1 MAATAQTIINRAL
14 RLIGAISSGESP
26 TTDESNDGLTALNA
40 MLESWQL
47 DRLTVFAF
55 QDKTFTLV
63 AADGSITL
71 GAAGN
76 ITTRPDR
83 IESVHITASGT
94 DYPVTMVTA
103 GEWYSIA
110 SKTVQS
116 DIPEYG
122 YYEPSYPL
130 GILNLWPV
138 PSAANTL
145 HVVMWTPFTAFAS
158 LSTAVSLP
166 PGYERALAYNLAIDI
181 APEYEKKVS
190 DEVAKGANDSLAAIR
205 RGNNRPMIAGT
216 DLPFLIGNG
225 RGSNIVAD
233 TP

>member
-1 MAATAQTIINRAL
+1 MATAQTTINRAL

-26 TTDESNDGLTALNA
+26 TSDESNDGLIALNA

-83 IESVHITASGT
+83 IESVYITASST
-94 DYPVTMVTA
+94 DYPVTLVTA
-103 GEWYSIA
+103 GEWSSIA

>member
-1 MAATAQTIINRAL
+1 MATAQTLINRAL
-14 RLIGAISSGESP
+14 RLIGAIESGASP
-26 TTDESNDGLTALNA
+26 TSDESNDGLTALNA

-63 AADGSITL
+63 PSDGSITL

-83 IESVHITASGT
+83 IENVYITASGT

-103 GEWYSIA
+103 GEWHSIA
-110 SKTVQS
+110 SKTVTS
-116 DIPEYG
+116 EIPEYG

-130 GILNLWPV
+130 GVLNLWPV

-145 HVVMWTPFTAFAS
+145 HVIMWTPFTAFAA

-181 APEYEKKVS
+181 APEYEKQVPAAVVKVA
-190 DEVAKGANDSLAAIR
+190 EDSLAALR

-216 DLPFLIGNG
+216 DLPYLVGGG
-225 RGSNIVAD
+225 RRSNIVAD

>member
-1 MAATAQTIINRAL
+1 MATAQTIIDRAL
-14 RLIGAISSGESP
+14 RLIGAIESGASP
-26 TTDESNDGLTALNA
+26 TAAESSDGLIALNA

-47 DRLTVFAF
+47 DSLTIYAY

-63 AADGSITL
+63 PGDGSITL

-83 IESVHITASGT
+83 IENVYITASST

-103 GEWYSIA
+103 GEWHSIA
-110 SKTVQS
+110 SKTVTS
-116 DIPEYG
+116 EIPEYG

-130 GILNLWPV
+130 GVLNLWPV

-145 HVVMWTPFTAFAS
+145 HVIMWTPFTAFAA

-166 PGYERALAYNLAIDI
+166 PGYERALAYNLAIEV
-181 APEYEKKVS
+181 APEYEKKVP
-190 DEVAKGANDSLAAIR
+190 DEVAKIANDSLAALR

-216 DLPFLIGNG
+216 DLPYLVGGG
-225 RGSNIVAD
+225 RRSNIVAD

>member
-1 MAATAQTIINRAL
+1 MADAQAIINRAM
-14 RLIGAISSGESP
+14 RLIGALSSGESP
-26 TTDESNDGLTALNA
+26 SSAESSDGLTALNA

-47 DRLTVFAF
+47 DRLTVFSF

-63 AADGSITL
+63 ASDGSITL

-83 IESVHITASGT
+83 IELVYITEDST
-94 DYPVTMVTA
+94 DYPVKMVTS

-110 SKTVQS
+110 SKTVES

-145 HVVMWTPFTAFAS
+145 HVIMWTPFTAFSA
-158 LSTAVSLP
+158 LSTTVSLP
-166 PGYERALAYNLAIDI
+166 PGYERAMAYNLAIDI

-190 DEVAKGANDSLAAIR
+190 EEVAKIANDSLAAIR
-205 RGNNRPMIAGT
+205 RGNNRPMEAGT
-216 DLPFLIGNG
+216 DLPFLIGGG
-225 RGSNIVAD
+225 RRSNIVAD

>member
-1 MAATAQTIINRAL
+1 MATAQTIINRAL

-26 TTDESNDGLTALNA
+26 TSDESNDGLIALNA

-63 AADGSITL
+63 PSDGSITL

-83 IESVHITASGT
+83 IESVYITASST
-94 DYPVTMVTA
+94 DYPVTLITA
-103 GEWYSIA
+103 GEWSSIA

>member
-1 MAATAQTIINRAL
+1 MATAQTTINRAL

-26 TTDESNDGLTALNA
+26 TTDESNDGLIALNA

-83 IESVHITASGT
+83 IESVYITASGT

-103 GEWYSIA
+103 GEWHSIA
-110 SKTVQS
+110 RRLLATFQ
-116 DIPEYG
+116 
-122 YYEPSYPL
+122 
-130 GILNLWPV
+130 
-138 PSAANTL
+138 
-145 HVVMWTPFTAFAS
+145 
-158 LSTAVSLP
+158 STA
-166 PGYERALAYNLAIDI
+166 IT
-181 APEYEKKVS
+181 
-190 DEVAKGANDSLAAIR
+190 SLATR
-205 RGNNRPMIAGT
+205 
-216 DLPFLIGNG
+216 
-225 RGSNIVAD
+225 
-233 TP
+233 

>member
-1 MAATAQTIINRAL
+1 MATAQTLIDRAL

-26 TTDESNDGLTALNA
+26 TSAESADGLTALNA
-40 MLESWQL
+40 MLQSWQL
-47 DRLTVFAF
+47 DRLTVYAF
-55 QDKTFTLV
+55 QDTTFTLSPS
-63 AADGSITL
+63 DGTITL

-83 IESVHITASGT
+83 IESAYIRASNT
-94 DYPVTMVTA
+94 DYPITLVTSD
-103 GEWYSIA
+103 EWSSIA
-110 SKTVQS
+110 SKSVQS

-130 GILNLWPV
+130 GVLNLWPV
-138 PSAANTL
+138 PSAANVL
-145 HVVMWTPFTAFAS
+145 HVVMWTPFTAFAA
-158 LSTAVSLP
+158 LSTTVSLP

-190 DEVAKGANDSLAAIR
+190 DEVAKVANDSLAAIR
-205 RGNNRPMIAGT
+205 RGNNRKMISVT
-216 DLPFLIGNG
+216 DLLYLVGGG
-225 RGSNIVAD
+225 RRSNIFAD